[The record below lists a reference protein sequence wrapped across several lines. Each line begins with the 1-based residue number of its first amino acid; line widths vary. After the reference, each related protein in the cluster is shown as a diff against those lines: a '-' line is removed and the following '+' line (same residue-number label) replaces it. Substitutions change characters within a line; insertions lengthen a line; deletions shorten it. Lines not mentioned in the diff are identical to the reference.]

1 MKLERRTVLL
11 VAVILVLFSS
21 YIIGNIFWINS
32 GIESSSEY
40 KNNVLDNYN
49 AETIG
54 FSFLILALVIY
65 IIAVIYLGSK
75 DKSIAKLFGGVLA
88 AALGRVIINMTIFTH
103 TWVYWIPF
111 LLFCVVGLF
120 LVKKKDLKYNQLGTA
135 FGLGIFAVVFA
146 FVFWIIPNMSNHMND
161 LFNHKVDWNFAFP
174 EKSINYIFENSGW
187 FVLIILFS
195 SLFLILLIPQLRKLF
210 AGSKEEVD
218 TSSKEMEEEISESV
232 ENAIADLKKGK
243 DIESSVIRCYQK
255 MCLILNEHGMRY
267 DKHMTP
273 REFQNY
279 SIENLSLSKEIISN
293 ITKTFE
299 KARYGSKSMDESD
312 RALALQNLKKFRKE
326 IQS

>member
-65 IIAVIYLGSK
+65 IIAVIYLGNR

-232 ENAIADLKKGK
+232 ENAIADLKKRK